1 MEKETHARNH
11 DSVLITARELA
22 EITALSLRTIARLTS
37 AGKIP
42 GALKIG
48 GSRRFNKKKIME
60 WLDHR
65 SSNKKLAPFKK
76 GENGD

>member
-1 MEKETHARNH
+1 MGKETHARNH

-22 EITALSLRTIARLTS
+22 EITALSPRTIARLTS

-42 GALKIG
+42 GAMKIG
-48 GSRRFNKKKIME
+48 GSRQFNKEIIME

-76 GENGD
+76 GGIGD

>member
-1 MEKETHARNH
+1 MGKETHARNR

-22 EITALSLRTIARLTS
+22 RLMTVSERTIARLTS

-42 GALKIG
+42 GAMKIG

-65 SSNKKLAPFKK
+65 SSNK
-76 GENGD
+76 